1 MKRSLNALV
10 KAVFKLLP
18 PPFPI
23 GTGLNKLKECKTLKN
38 VIKVDI
44 PKAALLKSAIE
55 EKINGMRETIFNL
68 FLIKDDLFNSHVY
81 DLLNAL

>member
-1 MKRSLNALV
+1 M
-10 KAVFKLLP
+10 
-18 PPFPI
+18 
-23 GTGLNKLKECKTLKN
+23 
-38 VIKVDI
+38 KVDI

-68 FLIKDDLFNSHVY
+68 ILIKDDLFNSHVY